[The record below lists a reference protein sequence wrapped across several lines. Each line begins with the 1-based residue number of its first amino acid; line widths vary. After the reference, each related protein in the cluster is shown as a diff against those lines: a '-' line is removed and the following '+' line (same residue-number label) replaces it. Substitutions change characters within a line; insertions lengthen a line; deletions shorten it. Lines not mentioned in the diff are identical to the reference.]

1 MKKSVGIREICGTKI
16 IDEKNLCK
24 SVKSVGLKQSMRK
37 NLRHLRNLRDK
48 KIGAHFWREPL
59 ASGQISAEI
68 RE

>member
-1 MKKSVGIREICGTKI
+1 MRKI
-16 IDEKNLCK
+16 INEKNLCK

-37 NLRHLRNLRDK
+37 NLRHLRNLHDK
-48 KIGAHFWREPL
+48 NKGAHFWREPL